1 MARVLRNKTSVQNS
15 TFQTEEKRFLNLSLE
30 GLETNKPI
38 KIFKN
43 ILWRCWLDETV
54 SGNGVVVDNMNIII
68 NLALWQL
75 QIFVANEFTVSCSR

>member
-1 MARVLRNKTSVQNS
+1 MARVLRNKTFVQNF

-30 GLETNKPI
+30 GLETDKPI

-43 ILWRCWLDETV
+43 NLWRCRLDETV

-68 NLALWQL
+68 NLAL
-75 QIFVANEFTVSCSR
+75 